1 MQSERDIFRLTQKVM
16 ALNKAA
22 SLLTMLESENK
33 LPFMVMVVFKN
44 VLRVF
49 MLEGT
54 KIAPSYLSAAYN
66 NAARCGETVI
76 VKQIFVL
83 VRIN

>member
-1 MQSERDIFRLTQKVM
+1 M